1 MVVSITKPTY
11 YAQFVKEDGSITP
24 KKKVYEPMFIS
35 KIIIR
40 RNLSYVVVKES
51 KSYQTGEIV
60 YTLKRYKSS
69 GVSIHPDNYV
79 RYKREDGALTK
90 AKKIKDYLRLGDVY
104 RRFGIVPY
112 VVVSES
118 ELGYRSSVYTLERY

>member
-1 MVVSITKPTY
+1 MTTSIIKPTY
-11 YAQFVKEDGSITP
+11 YEQFIREDGSITP
-24 KKKVYEPMFIS
+24 KKKIYSSMFIS

-40 RNLSYVVVKES
+40 RKITYIVVKES
-51 KSYQTGEIV
+51 KRYQTGEVV

-69 GVSIHPDNYV
+69 GVSMHPDNYI
-79 RYKREDGALTK
+79 RYKREDGTLTK
-90 AKKIKDYLRLGDVY
+90 AKKIKDYLHLGDVY